1 MADDG
6 DGREIKSC
14 ANFSIENL
22 MKMRSIHGDSH
33 RQVGGGEAMIEQ
45 DYKEHGCEMRIH
57 DVVQARD

>member
-1 MADDG
+1 MAQQRNQVMLPKA
-6 DGREIKSC
+6 GR
-14 ANFSIENL
+14 FSIENL